1 MRVVSIL
8 SALVLAGCVTSA
20 PLKHCD
26 AAMHSQIQTLESEG
40 FVIVGATDEIRP
52 DGIMFLGQ
60 FLNVQ
65 KEEGAIAVTVDTET
79 LADMLASQ
87 SFKQEELCDRG
98 GKSWFMFSKREK
110 VKLETN

>member
-26 AAMHSQIQTLESEG
+26 QAIKDQIQGLESEG
-40 FVIVGATDEIRP
+40 FTIVGGADEIRP
-52 DGIMFLGQ
+52 DGVMLLGQ

-65 KEEGAIAVTVDTET
+65 KEEGAIAVTVDTQT
-79 LADMLASQ
+79 LADLLTAQ
-87 SFKQEELCDRG
+87 SFKQGELCDRG
-98 GKSWFMFSKREK
+98 GKQWFMFSKREK